1 MPVLS
6 IIACRMLEDEI
17 VHLLSADREV
27 RELLLVD
34 GKESLSL
41 SEKLRAQNRPH
52 ILLAME
58 SIDGH
63 RKERQSRP
71 SGIISRVSDRSSKA
85 ADLTVVVSPL
95 RLGLHSNLELL
106 KAAVYDTIRS
116 LSAFSD
122 GILIFYGKCG
132 NSLVDLEHDLND
144 LTCPLYFLTDELGER
159 IDDCIAVALGGNEN
173 YDRTLTE
180 HQDVALFMT
189 PMWATNWKVMGQED
203 ASSVKHKDLRAML
216 KGTGMRKV
224 ARIDTGLCFE
234 KGIGEKVDCFAQE
247 FGLERIDLLGGTAV
261 AEGSYERTK
270 SRLLASQTR
279 SATSCREICSSNSKG
294 CVEQM
299 LAFCCMT
306 WKKFLLVAT
315 KQRHIDRDPEKI

>member
-17 VHLLSADREV
+17 VHLLSADRDV

-41 SEKLRAQNRPH
+41 SGKLRAQNRPH
-52 ILLAME
+52 ILLAIE
-58 SIDGH
+58 SIDAH
-63 RKERQSRP
+63 LKEKRSRQ
-71 SGIISRVSDRSSKA
+71 SGIISSRSDRSSKSK
-85 ADLTVVVSPL
+85 DLVVIVSPL

-106 KAAVYDTIRS
+106 KAAVIDTIRS

-144 LTCPLYFLTDELGER
+144 LSCPLYFLTDALGER
-159 IDDCIAVALGGNEN
+159 TDDCIAVALGGNEN

-189 PMWATNWKVMGQED
+189 PMWAANWKVMSQED
-203 ASSVKHKDLRAML
+203 ASSVEHKDMRRML

-234 KGIGEKVDCFAQE
+234 NGTGEKVAAFAQE
-247 FGLERIDLLGGTAV
+247 FGLERIESPGGTAL
-261 AEGSYERTK
+261 AEGCYKETK
-270 SRLLASQTR
+270 RRLLAAQTK
-279 SATSCREICSSNSKG
+279 SMPSCKRVCSSDSMG
-294 CVEQM
+294 CVEQI
-299 LAFCCMT
+299 LTFCRMT
-306 WKKFLLVAT
+306 WKKFPGAAS
-315 KQRHIDRDPEKI
+315 KPKD

>member
-34 GKESLSL
+34 GKESLGL
-41 SEKLRAQNRPH
+41 SGKLRSQNRPH

-63 RKERQSRP
+63 LKERQSRP
-71 SGIISRVSDRSSKA
+71 SGIISRGSDRSSKA
-85 ADLTVVVSPL
+85 ADLIVVVSPL

-144 LTCPLYFLTDELGER
+144 LSCPLYFLTDVQGER

-203 ASSVKHKDLRAML
+203 ASS
-216 KGTGMRKV
+216 
-224 ARIDTGLCFE
+224 GLGGNAEGNRNE
-234 KGIGEKVDCFAQE
+234 KGGPDRHWFVLEKGFGEKVDCFAQE
-247 FGLERIDLLGGTAV
+247 FGLERIELLGGTAV
-261 AEGSYERTK
+261 AKESYERAK
-270 SRLLASQTR
+270 SRLLAAQTR
-279 SATSCREICSSNSKG
+279 SAQSCRRICCSNSKG
-294 CVEQM
+294 CTEQM
-299 LAFCCMT
+299 LAFCHIT
-306 WKKFLLVAT
+306 RKKFLGVAS
-315 KQRHIDRDPEKI
+315 KQRHIDSGPEKI